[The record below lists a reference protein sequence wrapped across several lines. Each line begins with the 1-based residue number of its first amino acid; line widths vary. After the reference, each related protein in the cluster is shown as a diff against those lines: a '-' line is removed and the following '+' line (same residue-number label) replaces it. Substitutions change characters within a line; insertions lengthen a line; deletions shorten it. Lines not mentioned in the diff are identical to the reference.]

1 MEPTEPSTTLPTPR
15 PLPVRTARAAAP
27 FFLLAL
33 LIISLDQLTKWL
45 THTYMQP
52 GLAGEIPVFGQWF
65 KLHSI
70 LNPGM
75 AFGVELPAPYGKVLL
90 TLFRLLAVGG
100 IAYYIR
106 LLARQRASAGYIA
119 CMALILGG
127 AVGNLIDSIF
137 YGVIYQNAPFGAPT
151 PWFHGQVID
160 MLYADIYEGFLPQS
174 WPLVGGKYLSLWP
187 IFNLADSAIFAGVA
201 AILLFQKRFF
211 KHDDDGAVQPAA
223 QPGTVTDWVR
233 ISTVTPPEGSAGS
246 PKP

>member
-1 MEPTEPSTTLPTPR
+1 MESTEPSATLPAPR
-15 PLPVRTARAAAP
+15 PLPERAARSAAP

-33 LIISLDQLTKWL
+33 LIIGLDQFTKWL

-52 GLAGEIPVFGQWF
+52 GLAGEIPVFGHWF

-100 IAYYIR
+100 IAYYIGR
-106 LLARQRASAGYIA
+106 LARQRASAGYIA

-211 KHDDDGAVQPAA
+211 KEEEPEAASQPA
-223 QPGTVTDWVR
+223 PGTVTDWVR
-233 ISTVTPPEGSAGS
+233 ISTVTPENDGSA
-246 PKP
+246 KP